1 MTDESD
7 AHVAEHCQSVEAP
20 KKDFSK
26 SKQAKDTA
34 FCGTCLSQV
43 RPRPAYRARHPSFST
58 ICCMTVKVGP
68 RAAPDIRRRLQHNS
82 IHQTSITGS
91 GEMQGSQAWCKLLP
105 SWTAAGRAH
114 LTVSTGKVAVA
125 ASRPDTAPKAMLW
138 PVGTVSSPV
147 VRL

>member
-34 FCGTCLSQV
+34 FCGT
-43 RPRPAYRARHPSFST
+43 
-58 ICCMTVKVGP
+58 CMTVKVGP